1 MFYFGAQ
8 LHGLTNY
15 SSSSTEVNIAS
26 SNICR
31 GHLSALHTVLAS
43 RASAV
48 RVASLVV
55 PQPPADGQRERVE
68 QRRVLLGADAG
79 GPVVSELEDRGEEA
93 RVVEPWI

>member
-15 SSSSTEVNIAS
+15 SSTGVNIAS

-43 RASAV
+43 RGRASAV